1 MRRRDFVTFL
11 AGATACATTAR
22 AQTPHRL
29 TGDRPIV
36 GVLNAISQEANSPFM
51 ESLRHG
57 LRDLGYIEGK
67 NIDMA
72 LRYAD
77 GDYTRL
83 PALAEELVRLAPR
96 VIVTDV
102 RLSTLEVKKASS
114 TIPIVS
120 PFLTDPT
127 GLGLAASDAR
137 PGGQVT
143 GILFTLDSLPGKQ
156 LEIALEIVHGA
167 RKIGVLSNATNPAQ
181 AIPRRNTEAG
191 AAALAIKLVSAE
203 VHGPGDLDAAFQ
215 TLAGERVDFVSV
227 FPDALLLIE
236 RRRIASLA
244 IGAKL
249 PTIFAFRE
257 HVEVGGLLSYG
268 VDARESYRRAA
279 TYVDR
284 ILKGAKPADLPIELP
299 TKLALVINLKTAN
312 TLGLTIP
319 PSLLARADE
328 VIE

>member
-1 MRRRDFVTFL
+1 VRRRDFVTFL
-11 AGATACATTAR
+11 GGAPAWAAAAR
-22 AQTPHRL
+22 AQEPRRL
-29 TGDRPIV
+29 MGDRPLV
-36 GVLNAISQEANSPFM
+36 GALNAMDASSPFV

-57 LRDLGYIEGK
+57 LRDLGYIEGRT
-67 NIDMA
+67 IDMV

-77 GDYTRL
+77 GDNARL

-96 VIVTDV
+96 VIVTDS
-102 RLSTLEVKKASS
+102 RLSTLEVKRASA

-156 LEIALEIVHGA
+156 LEFALEIVPGA
-167 RKIGVLSNATNPAQ
+167 RTIGVLSNATNSAQ

-215 TLAGERVDFVSV
+215 ALVGERVDFVSV
-227 FPDALLLIE
+227 FPDSLLFME

-244 IGAKL
+244 IGVKL
-249 PTIFAFRE
+249 PTLFAFRE
-257 HVEVGGLLSYG
+257 HVEAGGLLSYG

-284 ILKGAKPADLPIELP
+284 ILKGAKPSDLPIELP
-299 TKLALVINLKTAN
+299 TKLALVINLRTAN
-312 TLGLTIP
+312 ALGLTIP
-319 PSLLARADE
+319 SSLLARADE

>member
-1 MRRRDFVTFL
+1 VRRRDFIAFL
-11 AGATACATTAR
+11 ASGTACATTAR

-29 TGDRPIV
+29 IGDRPIV
-36 GVLNAISQEANSPFM
+36 GVLNAISQEANSPFV

-102 RLSTLEVKKASS
+102 RLSTLEAKKASS

-156 LEIALEIVHGA
+156 LEIVPGA
-167 RKIGVLSNATNPAQ
+167 KKIGVLSNATNPAQ

-203 VHGPGDLDAAFQ
+203 VHGPGDLDAAFR

-249 PTIFAFRE
+249 PTLFAFRE

-268 VDARESYRRAA
+268 VMRERAIDGQRPMW
-279 TYVDR
+279 TGY
-284 ILKGAKPADLPIELP
+284 
-299 TKLALVINLKTAN
+299 
-312 TLGLTIP
+312 
-319 PSLLARADE
+319 
-328 VIE
+328 

>member
-1 MRRRDFVTFL
+1 
-11 AGATACATTAR
+11 
-22 AQTPHRL
+22 
-29 TGDRPIV
+29 
-36 GVLNAISQEANSPFM
+36 M

-127 GLGLAASDAR
+127 GLGLATSDAR

-143 GILFTLDSLPGKQ
+143 
-156 LEIALEIVHGA
+156 AA
-167 RKIGVLSNATNPAQ
+167 RT
-181 AIPRRNTEAG
+181 
-191 AAALAIKLVSAE
+191 
-203 VHGPGDLDAAFQ
+203 
-215 TLAGERVDFVSV
+215 
-227 FPDALLLIE
+227 
-236 RRRIASLA
+236 RRRS
-244 IGAKL
+244 
-249 PTIFAFRE
+249 
-257 HVEVGGLLSYG
+257 
-268 VDARESYRRAA
+268 
-279 TYVDR
+279 DR
-284 ILKGAKPADLPIELP
+284 MRG
-299 TKLALVINLKTAN
+299 
-312 TLGLTIP
+312 
-319 PSLLARADE
+319 SLLQCSYDSFGSKSANKGREPRHAGCLSSDCSSLR
-328 VIE
+328 

>member
-1 MRRRDFVTFL
+1 
-11 AGATACATTAR
+11 
-22 AQTPHRL
+22 
-29 TGDRPIV
+29 
-36 GVLNAISQEANSPFM
+36 M

-102 RLSTLEVKKASS
+102 RLSTLEAKKASS

-127 GLGLAASDAR
+127 GLGLATSDAR

-156 LEIALEIVHGA
+156 LEIALEIVPGA
-167 RKIGVLSNATNPAQ
+167 KKIGVLSNATNPAQ

-227 FPDALLLIE
+227 FPDSLLLIE

-249 PTIFAFRE
+249 PTLFAFRE

-299 TKLALVINLKTAN
+299 TKLQLVINLKTAN